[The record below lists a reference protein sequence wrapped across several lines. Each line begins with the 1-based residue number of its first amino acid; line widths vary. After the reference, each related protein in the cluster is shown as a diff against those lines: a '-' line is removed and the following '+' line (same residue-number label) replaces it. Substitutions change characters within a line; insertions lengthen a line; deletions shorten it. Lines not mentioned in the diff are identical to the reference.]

1 MGKSTHFIG
10 QPVYGQLLNLL
21 DKQKILHFSRENGG
35 ERYVKHFD
43 AWQHLVIMLYAVIKR
58 FDSLREITD
67 SMFPEAR
74 KLAHLGIS
82 LMPRR
87 STLSD
92 ANARRKECVFEAIYR
107 DLYATYKDVLSS
119 DSRRRQIPQWLN
131 RLQIIDSTTITLF
144 SNLIFKG
151 VGRHP
156 KTGKKKGGIKVH
168 ANIHANEG
176 VPSDIRF
183 TSAATN
189 DSFMLRP
196 SNFTSGDIVALDR
209 AYIDYA
215 KFEELTRRDVVY
227 VTKMKKNLTF
237 ETVSD
242 VMCIH
247 PDGLM
252 GYRVQHVIF
261 RKHVKDGDDIAHH
274 ARIVTY
280 VDIKKGKAKLVS
292 LLTNDMEMEEEDI
305 VAIYRRRW
313 EIELLF
319 KQLKQNFPLR
329 YFFGESANAIK
340 IQIWVTLIA
349 NLLLMVMQKRIRRT
363 WSFSNLATMFRIM
376 LMYYVNCYTFFEE
389 PEKDWAKILENL
401 ELPPPQ
407 PSLFD

>member
-1 MGKSTHFIG
+1 M
-10 QPVYGQLLNLL
+10 YGQLLNLL
-21 DKQKILHFSRENGG
+21 DKQKILRFSRENGG

-107 DLYATYKDVLSS
+107 DLYATYKDELSS
-119 DSRRRQIPQWLN
+119 DSRRRQVPKWLN

-196 SNFTSGDIVALDR
+196 SNYACGDIIALDR

-215 KFEELTRRDVVY
+215 KFEELTGRDVVY
-227 VTKMKKNLTF
+227 VTKMKQNLVY
-237 ETVSD
+237 ETESD
-242 VMCIH
+242 TMYMN
-247 PDGLM
+247 PGGLM
-252 GYRVQHVIF
+252 EFRVQRVIF
-261 RKHVKDGDDIAHH
+261 RKHVKDGDDIVHH
-274 ARIVTY
+274 ARIITY
-280 VDIKKGKAKLVS
+280 VDIRKGKARLVS
-292 LLTNDMEMEEEDI
+292 LLTNDMEMEVEDI
-305 VAIYRRRW
+305 VAIYRKRW

-329 YFFGESANAIK
+329 YFYGESANAIK

-389 PEKDWAKILENL
+389 PEKDWAKMLEDWEL
-401 ELPPPQ
+401 LPPEPT
-407 PSLFD
+407 LFD